1 MDGLIDSAYPY
12 AALSVKPI
20 RRASSTSRYLDPHPL
35 SLSLSL
41 LGRAPPHVLKPGV
54 GMWRWLGLELSN
66 LLEASRHS
74 LLDHVLIVV

>member
-1 MDGLIDSAYPY
+1 MASLIVHTPTLRCL
-12 AALSVKPI
+12 LSPFDVPLP
-20 RRASSTSRYLDPHPL
+20 RPGTSIHIL